1 MKFAAYDDISI
12 YGIGDTAEDAI
23 ADARSKVRNDEAE
36 FQIARI
42 SDDFAAQ
49 IEHDGW
55 DSSRQTFTID
65 NNGFIV
71 EMTGQ

>member
-12 YGIGDTAEDAI
+12 YGISDTAEDAI
-23 ADARSKVRNDEAE
+23 ADACTRVRNDDAE
-36 FQIARI
+36 FQIASI
-42 SDDFAAQ
+42 SEDLAAQ
-49 IEHDGW
+49 IERDGW

-71 EMTGQ
+71 EMIDQ